1 MTIPNPGWYPDPE
14 NGMQDRWWNGVSWS
28 EQRKVRVAD
37 GAGLAGS
44 GANIPAVSH
53 ITNATNVIKAN
64 DLPAA
69 AAAKAQSWATGSTAY
84 PPSAGYRIPDA
95 YPPNA
100 GQVGAARRSDQ
111 NPAMRGLV
119 LSLGSLVFNPYGI
132 LGILG
137 VVFSVVGLAK
147 SGHPLSSGGGLA
159 RNAVA
164 IAGLVIG
171 GLVTIVHTFR
181 FLSGLG

>member
-53 ITNATNVIKAN
+53 ITNATDVG

-84 PPSAGYRIPDA
+84 PPSAGYRIPDDHSPSTGTA
-95 YPPNA
+95 T
-100 GQVGAARRSDQ
+100 GTGAARRSAD
-111 NPAMRGLV
+111 PAMRGLV

-137 VVFSVVGLAK
+137 VVFSAVGLAR
-147 SGHPLSSGGGLA
+147 SGHPLSSGVGVA

-171 GLVTIVHTFR
+171 GLVTVVHAFR

>member
-1 MTIPNPGWYPDPE
+1 
-14 NGMQDRWWNGVSWS
+14 MQDRWWNGVSWS
-28 EQRKVRVAD
+28 EQRKVRVVD

-53 ITNATNVIKAN
+53 ITNAS

-84 PPSAGYRIPDA
+84 PASPGYRIPDA
-95 YPPNA
+95 HSPST
-100 GQVGAARRSDQ
+100 GRSAASPTDK

-132 LGILG
+132 LSILG
-137 VVFSVVGLAK
+137 VVFSAVGLAK
-147 SGHPLSSGGGLA
+147 SSHPVGAGGGIA

-171 GLVTIVHTFR
+171 GLVTVVHAFR
-181 FLSGLG
+181 FVSGLG